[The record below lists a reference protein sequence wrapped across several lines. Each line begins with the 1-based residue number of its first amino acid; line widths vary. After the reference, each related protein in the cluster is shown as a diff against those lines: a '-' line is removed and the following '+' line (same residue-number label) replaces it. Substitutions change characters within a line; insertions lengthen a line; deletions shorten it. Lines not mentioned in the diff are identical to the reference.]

1 MRLAPQMVER
11 QFEGVFPGR
20 VLRVRL
26 GVDTRAIDGLI
37 REYWRTRQKA
47 VDLLDEY
54 ESLRQRRRSVKRRKV
69 PLRPVP
75 VPPFA
80 GYSFSH
86 DLARPHGSVEVV

>member
-1 MRLAPQMVER
+1 MTSACPPQMVER

-26 GVDTRAIDGLI
+26 GVDTRSIDSLI

-54 ESLRQRRRSVKRRKV
+54 KSLRQRKRSVKRRKV
-69 PLRPVP
+69 PAMAAVLPL
-75 VPPFA
+75 F
-80 GYSFSH
+80 
-86 DLARPHGSVEVV
+86 LLT